1 MKQRTLKN
9 AISATGIGVHSG
21 EQVSLKL
28 SPAPISTGIVF
39 RRVESGQI
47 ISIPALVDFVGNT
60 DSCTCL
66 EKGNLRIATVEH
78 LLSAFAGLGIDNCFV
93 DLSLS
98 ELPIMDGSADPFV
111 FLIQSA
117 GIEEQNAA
125 KKFIRIKKTI
135 EVKNG
140 DKVARLAPYDG
151 FQISF
156 KIAFNH
162 PVISRSKQAITFDF
176 SSALYIKEIARA
188 RTFGF
193 LADYDMMRAKNLARG
208 ANLDNTVVLDV
219 DKVVNEEGL
228 RDPDEFVKHKILDV
242 IGDLYLLGSGLI
254 GAFTGYKSGHAM
266 NKQLMNALLSQPDAW
281 EYVTFKDEASV
292 PICYSEMESEAA

>member
-9 AISATGIGVHSG
+9 SISATGVGVHSG
-21 EQVSLKL
+21 EKVSLKL
-28 SPAPISTGIVF
+28 SPAPINTGIIF
-39 RRVESGQI
+39 RRVESGEI
-47 ISIPALVDFVGNT
+47 ISIPAQVAFIGNT
-60 DSCTCL
+60 DACTCL
-66 EKGNLRIATVEH
+66 EKENSRIATVEH

-117 GIEEQNAA
+117 GIEEQNAP

-135 EVKNG
+135 EVKKG

-156 KIAFNH
+156 EIVFNH
-162 PVISRSKQAITFDF
+162 PVITRSKQAITFDF
-176 SSALYIKEIARA
+176 SSALYIKEISRA

-193 LADYDMMRAKNLARG
+193 LADYDMMRSKNLARG
-208 ANLDNTVVLDV
+208 ASLDNTVVLDV
-219 DKVVNEEGL
+219 DKIVNEEGL
-228 RDPDEFVKHKILDV
+228 RDSDEFVKHKILDV

-254 GAFTGYKSGHAM
+254 GAFSGYKSGHAM
-266 NKQLMNALLSQPDAW
+266 NKQLMNELLSQPDAW

-292 PICYSEMESEAA
+292 PICYSEMEL

>member
-1 MKQRTLKN
+1 MSHFSKAKPLMIKQRTLKN
-9 AISATGIGVHSG
+9 AIHATGVGVHLG
-21 EQVSLKL
+21 EKVYLTL
-28 SPAPISTGIVF
+28 RPAPIDTGIVF
-39 RRVESGQI
+39 RRVDLAETVE
-47 ISIPALVDFVGNT
+47 IPALAAFIGNT
-60 DSCTCL
+60 DLCTCL
-66 EKGNLRIATVEH
+66 EKEEVRIATVEH

-140 DKVARLAPYDG
+140 DKVARLAPYD
-151 FQISF
+151 
-156 KIAFNH
+156 
-162 PVISRSKQAITFDF
+162 
-176 SSALYIKEIARA
+176 
-188 RTFGF
+188 
-193 LADYDMMRAKNLARG
+193 MMRAKNLARG

-254 GAFTGYKSGHAM
+254 GAFTGYRSGHAM